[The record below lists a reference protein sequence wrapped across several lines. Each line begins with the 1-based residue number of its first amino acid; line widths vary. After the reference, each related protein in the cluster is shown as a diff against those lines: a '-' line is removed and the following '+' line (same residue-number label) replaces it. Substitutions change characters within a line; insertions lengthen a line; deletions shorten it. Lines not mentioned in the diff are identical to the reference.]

1 MQSAQSEFCGDQEGV
16 VPQGFR
22 NTNAIRRY
30 NTPILT
36 MKWSEVKNI
45 FIFEVDLGLLG
56 FLLHLTSNLCKIKFL
71 FCNKFVELINNEV
84 NFD

>member
-1 MQSAQSEFCGDQEGV
+1 
-16 VPQGFR
+16 
-22 NTNAIRRY
+22 
-30 NTPILT
+30 